1 MACYDLRPIEI
12 KHLEVRK
19 NGKDTV
25 WGTYCKKSGYGIG
38 KPRRL
43 WPLHPK
49 WENEWNLIQR
59 VANKDPMPPAVTG
72 VGEAARK
79 YL

>member
-1 MACYDLRPIEI
+1 MTTFENEWKL
-12 KHLEVRK
+12 L
-19 NGKDTV
+19 
-25 WGTYCKKSGYGIG
+25 
-38 KPRRL
+38 
-43 WPLHPK
+43 
-49 WENEWNLIQR
+49 ENEWNLIQR